1 VQVRSYAVT
10 LVGPL
15 LLTSVN
21 TRHLVTRCVMPCVV
35 VLDVVGS
42 NRSPASLA
50 PVAAYSSE
58 IQQPMRTTAILGRH
72 QHPYW
77 AAPLDRNQDRAGSL
91 HPDGCPRWPAL
102 GCAAAVPTD
111 VQVIGLTAAYR
122 PYRCYRSVNREQLS

>member
-1 VQVRSYAVT
+1 MRSYAVT

-91 HPDGCPRWPAL
+91 HPEGTITDGVA
-102 GCAAAVPTD
+102 GKQAS
-111 VQVIGLTAAYR
+111 I
-122 PYRCYRSVNREQLS
+122 REVVFRRAWMPS